1 MSYRAQN
8 GAHSLTSEAVVRLAK
23 ACPNL
28 NKVQLQAAS
37 NVTDDGLRGLFEKCP
52 NLISVEVTGAS
63 SGSRISGQLLDELR
77 EKPEWVPKLK
87 NLIVGETEENKVFM
101 KAMRALTKE
110 RTGLT
115 VTLLH
120 REEVKNG
127 GDWELE
133 ERKAHYKNGRVQS
146 RW

>member
-8 GAHSLTSEAVVRLAK
+8 NAHSLTCEAVVRLAT

-28 NKVQLQAAS
+28 KKVQLQAAS
-37 NVTDDGLRGLFEKCP
+37 SVKDDGLRGLFTKCP
-52 NLISVEVTGAS
+52 NLISVEVTGTS
-63 SGSRISGQLLDELR
+63 SGSGISGQLLDELR

-87 NLIVGETEENKVFM
+87 NLILGEREENKVFM

-115 VTLLH
+115 VTLLQRH
-120 REEVKNG
+120 EVKKW
-127 GDWELE
+127 GDRELE
-133 ERKAHYKNGRVQS
+133 ESKAHYKNGRVQS